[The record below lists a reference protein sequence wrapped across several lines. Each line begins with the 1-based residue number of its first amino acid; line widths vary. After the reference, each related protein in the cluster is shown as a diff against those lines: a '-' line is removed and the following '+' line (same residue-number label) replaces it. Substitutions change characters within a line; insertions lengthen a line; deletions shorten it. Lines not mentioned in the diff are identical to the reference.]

1 MNDVLKIRVQERL
14 RDVLKV
20 RVVEEVSVVLKIS
33 VQVGGECAV
42 RNVER

>member
-1 MNDVLKIRVQERL
+1 VNDVLKIRVQERL